1 MKMFQTLDGFLKLWN
16 YEVHTTQKVLDQLT
30 DESLSQ
36 EVTAQNWT
44 LGRIAWHTATAI
56 GVISSQTGLA
66 FEAPAKDYPVPQS
79 AKFISDIYQK
89 ASSALAHAVKEQ
101 WTDQTLRGENDFF
114 GQRMSNGQ
122 LLFFIIQHQIHHRGQ
137 MTILMRQAGLTVP
150 GVYGPAKE
158 EWAMMGM
165 EAPQM

>member
-1 MKMFQTLDGFLKLWN
+1 MKMFQTLDGFLKIWN
-16 YEVHTTQKVLDQLT
+16 FEAYTTKKILDQLT

-36 EVTAQNWT
+36 ETTPQNWN

-56 GVISSQTGLA
+56 GVIASQTGLA
-66 FEAPAKDYPVPQS
+66 FEAPSKDYPVPQS

-89 ASSALAHAVKEQ
+89 ASSRLAQAIKEQ
-101 WTDQTLRGENDFF
+101 WTDMTLSEEKDFF

-122 LLFFIIQHQIHHRGQ
+122 LLLFIIQHQTHHRGQ
-137 MTILMRQAGLTVP
+137 MTILMRQAGLSVP